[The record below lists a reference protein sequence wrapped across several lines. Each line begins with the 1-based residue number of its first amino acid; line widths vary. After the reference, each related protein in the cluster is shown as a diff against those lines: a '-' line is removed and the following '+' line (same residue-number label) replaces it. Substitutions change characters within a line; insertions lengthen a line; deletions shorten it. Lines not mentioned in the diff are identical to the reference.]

1 MPRVDAS
8 VFHSLEQVSNHRWP
22 KRDSMGLIAT
32 CEAFRSCI
40 TFSPAPKLSA
50 CQGFSKASWFST
62 SLGTCCKTQPKSQRW
77 CSLQKTQP
85 SQGLDVL
92 TVSVEVQV
100 EVLQFANR
108 GVEDLIFPAAVY
120 RVMSSSF
127 CDLLQSLDVQL
138 SCCDPGSRAS

>member
-62 SLGTCCKTQPKSQRW
+62 SLGTCCKTQP
-77 CSLQKTQP
+77 

-92 TVSVEVQV
+92 AVSVEVQV

-127 CDLLQSLDVQL
+127 CDLLQSPDVQL
-138 SCCDPGSRAS
+138 SCCDRGSRAS